1 MLLKNE
7 YNSLVIKVNA
17 IQTTDTTNLVK
28 IADYNTNIYE
38 IQKIITDH
46 VWYITTQEF
55 NKSKT
60 DNFAARFTQ
69 AKFSTKMVLLIL

>member
-1 MLLKNE
+1 M
-7 YNSLVIKVNA
+7 VIKVNA
-17 IQTTDTTNLVK
+17 IQTTDTNNLVK

-38 IQKIITDH
+38 IQKIIADH

-55 NKSKT
+55 NKLKT